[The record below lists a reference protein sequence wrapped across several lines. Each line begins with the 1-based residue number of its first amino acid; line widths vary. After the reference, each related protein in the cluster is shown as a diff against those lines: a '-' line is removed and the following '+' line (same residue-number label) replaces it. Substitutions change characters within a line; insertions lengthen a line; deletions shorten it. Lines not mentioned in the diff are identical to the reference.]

1 MDKITLPLDINNEE
15 HLNELLSDTKVYGNL
30 IKNIIKGMASKI
42 QEDDLEW
49 KFSYEEE
56 DFRVSFIL

>member
-30 IKNIIKGMASKI
+30 IKNIIKGMTSKI

-56 DFRVSFIL
+56 DFRVSFTL